1 MTPSVAAA
9 PPTVAP
15 ANSLTLVG
23 TAVHD
28 REWWATEAPRRSI
41 DWDSI
46 IKAHLD
52 VLGLLGLVQREA
64 NR

>member
-1 MTPSVAAA
+1 MN
-9 PPTVAP
+9 AP
-15 ANSLTLVG
+15 ASTITTAASLAVAK
-23 TAVHD
+23 TAAHD
-28 REWWATEAPRRSI
+28 REWWAAEAPRRST

-52 VLGLLGLVQREA
+52 VLALLGLVQREA